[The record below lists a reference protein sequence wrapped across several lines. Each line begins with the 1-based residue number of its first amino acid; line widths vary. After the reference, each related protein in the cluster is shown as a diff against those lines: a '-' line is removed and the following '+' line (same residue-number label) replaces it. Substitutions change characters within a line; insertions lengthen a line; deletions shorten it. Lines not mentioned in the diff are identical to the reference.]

1 MNKILFSHRPQ
12 AGISVGVTE
21 HEGQLYLAA
30 ALTNDGSSRNG
41 VVHADRIDSFSRDM
55 SRKIITGRL
64 ELAIAGNL
72 HPKFAIILSTKMPAK
87 EFLYAFRLLFKPD
100 PYEADTTFSSILQYN
115 GAEYRARMTANNIWD
130 RVVLMAN
137 GIANHTLQENLAK
150 TLEEHPE
157 ILDEIRMAFESTEP
171 LEAL

>member
-12 AGISVGVTE
+12 AGVSVGVTE

-41 VVHADRIDSFSRDM
+41 LVHSDRIDSFSREM
-55 SRKIITGRL
+55 ARKIIVGRL

-72 HPKFAIILSTKMPAK
+72 HPKFAIRLSTTIPAK

-100 PYEADTTFSSILQYN
+100 PHETDATFASVLLYN
-115 GAEYRARMTANNIWD
+115 GTKYRARMTANNIWNK
-130 RVVLMAN
+130 VVLMAN
-137 GIANHTLQENLAK
+137 AIANHENLAK
-150 TLEEHPE
+150 TLEERPE
-157 ILDEIRMAFESTEP
+157 ILDEIRAALESK
-171 LEAL
+171 